1 MSTAKIIKFTPR
13 QPDGNK
19 SGVKVADCE
28 NGYTRIA
35 NDLLE
40 AILAIDL
47 SKQQYKVLMA
57 VIRKTYGFNKKTD
70 RLTNSQIS
78 DLTGIAETRVCT
90 AKNFLIDAKILLVVG
105 REIGVNKVYSEWDL
119 NIPQKGETLPN
130 SGNKSFPKT
139 GKNPSPKRGN
149 TKDKRQPK
157 DNITNGTSAHADE
170 PDADGSEKQQ
180 SKKQLN
186 STTEK
191 QKSNYQ
197 SVIDVFHQ
205 TLPDMP
211 AVREITEQ
219 RKTKIRNF
227 FSKYKFNLAD
237 WKGYLEYIGQNCRW
251 MFESR
256 PRHRGA
262 NDESRWRPKTFD
274 FLLTERCYLGVVEG
288 TYDDVR

>member
-1 MSTAKIIKFTPR
+1 MAKAMSIKVGNPLRKLVLLKLADNANDQGECWPSYQHIADQCEIARSTVKAHVRELEKAGLLKREFR
-13 QPDGNK
+13 RDGELNK
-19 SGVKVADCE
+19 SNVFHLTLDGAAD
-28 NGYTRIA
+28 NP
-35 NDLLE
+35 
-40 AILAIDL
+40 
-47 SKQQYKVLMA
+47 
-57 VIRKTYGFNKKTD
+57 
-70 RLTNSQIS
+70 
-78 DLTGIAETRVCT
+78 
-90 AKNFLIDAKILLVVG
+90 VG
-105 REIGVNKVYSEWDL
+105 RQMPEGGAADARGGGAADNPRTSH
-119 NIPQKGETLPN
+119 
-130 SGNKSFPKT
+130 SFEPVIE
-139 GKNPSPKRGN
+139 P
-149 TKDKRQPK
+149 
-157 DNITNGTSAHADE
+157 INGTSAHADE

-191 QKSNYQ
+191 QKFNDQ

-262 NDESRWRPKTFD
+262 NDEIRWRPKTFD

>member
-1 MSTAKIIKFTPR
+1 MAKAMSIKV
-13 QPDGNK
+13 GNPLRK
-19 SGVKVADCE
+19 LVLLKLAD
-28 NGYTRIA
+28 NA
-35 NDLLE
+35 NDQGECWPSLQYIADQCEISKRSVISHISALCDSGLLKKE
-40 AILAIDL
+40 HREGKFKANASNLYTL
-47 SKQQYKVLMA
+47 SLNSETPA
-57 VIRKTYGFNKKTD
+57 LGGANNSLGSETPASPPSETPAPRTSHSFEPVIEP
-70 RLTNSQIS
+70 I
-78 DLTGIAETRVCT
+78 
-90 AKNFLIDAKILLVVG
+90 
-105 REIGVNKVYSEWDL
+105 
-119 NIPQKGETLPN
+119 
-130 SGNKSFPKT
+130 
-139 GKNPSPKRGN
+139 
-149 TKDKRQPK
+149 
-157 DNITNGTSAHADE
+157 NGTSAHADE